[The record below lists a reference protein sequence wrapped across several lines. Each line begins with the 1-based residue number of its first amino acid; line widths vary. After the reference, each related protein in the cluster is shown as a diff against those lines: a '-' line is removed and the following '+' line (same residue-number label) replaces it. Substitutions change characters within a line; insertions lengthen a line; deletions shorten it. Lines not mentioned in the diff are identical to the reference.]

1 MHLVKVAADPNHEA
15 FLDPEVAPNQEAPQS
30 LIAPQ
35 KRRLLTKTRG
45 FLLLDYAKLLINC
58 ELSSN
63 LWISLVIG
71 SRSYAI

>member
-15 FLDPEVAPNQEAPQS
+15 FLDPEVALNPEAPQS